1 MSEFQPNPTQVAAW
15 LREHPDFLAGQPE
28 LLAELRVPHEAGA
41 ASLIEHQLEVLR
53 RDNEALKR
61 RLTHLSRVAGQNER
75 LLLRLHKLTLSLVA
89 AETVETMV
97 HRLDAGLHDEFEA
110 DRARLLLD
118 AKSRPAGLDHPMVG
132 HLPADRPDWLTE
144 LIGVQRP
151 LCGRLTREKRA
162 TLLGADGETLGSV
175 AVLPLGADALLAIGA
190 TADDRF
196 HPEMGTLFLELLTA
210 ALRFRLDPS
219 GRVTP
224 ARAVRA

>member
-118 AKSRPAGLDHPMVG
+118 AKSRPAGLDHPMVA
-132 HLPADRPDWLTE
+132 HLPADRPGWLTE
-144 LIGVQRP
+144 LITVQRP

-162 TLLGADGETLGSV
+162 ALLGTDGETLGSV
-175 AVLPLGADALLAIGA
+175 AVLPLGPDALLAIGA

-219 GRVTP
+219 DRVTP
-224 ARAVRA
+224 ARAARA